1 MKKLKPERVRELISY
16 CESGEFD
23 RLVGVLVRLSPDELS
38 ELKALIWL
46 GRDGHTP
53 KHWDALV
60 IEAREKL
67 DADTPRYLAEEKN
80 LGANLS
86 KGLESMENSGRI

>member
-1 MKKLKPERVRELISY
+1 MKKLKAERVRELIGY
-16 CESGEFD
+16 CDSGEFD
-23 RLVGVLVRLSPDELS
+23 QVVGILVRLSPDELA

-67 DADTPRYLAEEKN
+67 DADTPRFLAEEKE
-80 LGANLS
+80 LGPNLS
-86 KGLESMENSGRI
+86 RGLESMENSGRI

>member
-1 MKKLKPERVRELISY
+1 MKKLKAERVRELIGY

-23 RLVGVLVRLSPDELS
+23 RVVGVMVRFSPEELA

-67 DADTPRYLAEEKN
+67 DADTPRYLAEEKE
-80 LGANLS
+80 LGPNLS
-86 KGLESMENSGRI
+86 RGLESMENSGRI

>member
-1 MKKLKPERVRELISY
+1 MKKLKPARVREMIGY

-23 RLVGVLVRLSPDELS
+23 RLVGVLVRLSPDELA

-46 GRDGHTP
+46 GRDGHSP

-67 DADTPRYLAEEKN
+67 DADTPRYLAEEKD
-80 LGANLS
+80 LAANLN
-86 KGLESMENSGRI
+86 KGLEKMENAGRI

>member
-1 MKKLKPERVRELISY
+1 MKKLKPATVREMIRH

-23 RLVGVLVRLSPDELS
+23 RLVGILVRLSPDELS

-46 GRDGHTP
+46 GRDGHSP

-60 IEAREKL
+60 IEARAKL
-67 DADTPRYLAEEKN
+67 DADTPRYLAEEKH
-80 LGANLS
+80 LATDLR
-86 KGLESMENSGRI
+86 KGLESMENAGRI

>member
-1 MKKLKPERVRELISY
+1 MKKLKPATVREMIGY

-60 IEAREKL
+60 IEARAKL